1 MNIKKYLDS
10 AKQNGLFR
18 ELKEVT
24 PLSSRTCCID
34 NDSTEYI
41 DFSSNN
47 YLGIANHPKLVEAS
61 IEWTKRYGT
70 GSRASRLVSGTL
82 PEYVELEER
91 IAEWKSFP
99 AALILGSGYLANCG
113 AIPAIAPRGA
123 TIFADKLNH
132 ASLNSGCKVA
142 DGKFLRYS
150 HNDIG
155 KLSQQLKNSSD
166 NSKLIVSDTV
176 FSMDGDVADLQL
188 LKECGNEHNATIYL
202 DDAHATGLFGKKGE
216 GLATSENC
224 EIAMGT
230 FSKGMGTYGACIACS
245 KEMREYLINKCS
257 SFVYTTALPPG
268 CYGAI
273 SASIELIQSSEYCD
287 IRNELLKKSAEFANS
302 IKEIGF
308 ETGETKTPIIPVIIG
323 DSAETMR
330 ISQYLRE
337 QGIFVGAIRPPTVQE
352 GTARLRISLNATHTK
367 DDIDKLLNALVA
379 YISS

>member
-1 MNIKKYLDS
+1 MNVKKYLDS
-10 AKQNGLFR
+10 AKKDGLFR

-24 PLSSRTCCID
+24 PLSSRTCSID

-61 IEWTKRYGT
+61 IEWTKKYGT

-91 IAEWKSFP
+91 IAEWKGFP
-99 AALILGSGYLANCG
+99 AALIIGSGYLANCG
-113 AIPAIAPRGA
+113 VIPAIAPRGA

-132 ASLNSGCKVA
+132 ASLNSGCKLA

-155 KLSQQLKNSSD
+155 NLSQQLKNSSD
-166 NSKLIVSDTV
+166 NNRLIVSDTV
-176 FSMDGDVADLQL
+176 FSMDGDIADLKL
-188 LKECGNEHNATIYL
+188 LKQCGIDNNATIYL
-202 DDAHATGLFGKKGE
+202 DDAHATGLFGERGE
-216 GLATSENC
+216 GLATSEC
-224 EIAMGT
+224 CDIAMGT
-230 FSKGMGTYGACIACS
+230 FSKGMGAYGAYIACS
-245 KEMREYLINKCS
+245 VDMREYLINKCS

-273 SASIELIQSSEYCD
+273 SAAIELVQTKEYCD
-287 IRNELLKKSAEFANS
+287 IRKDLMKKSADFANS
-302 IKEIGF
+302 IKKIGF
-308 ETGETKTPIIPVIIG
+308 DTGETETPIIPVIIG
-323 DSAETMR
+323 DSVETMR
-330 ISQYLRE
+330 ISQYLRD
-337 QGIFVGAIRPPTVQE
+337 QGIFVGAIRPPTVPE

-367 DDIDKLLNALVA
+367 DDIDKLLNSLATS
-379 YISS
+379 I